1 MTVRADSFI
10 DRPSDAYVPC
20 VVLEPGQEPRRGNVM
35 QGRMMALDVARVEYA
50 AGRMVWVATAQDAEA
65 VRGG

>member
-20 VVLEPGQEPRRGNVM
+20 VVLEPGQEPQRSNVLA
-35 QGRMMALDVARVEYA
+35 GRLMDVATARAEYA
-50 AGRMVWVATAQDAEA
+50 AGRKVWVAPGDVEA
-65 VRGG
+65 VQGG